1 MAEKDNKEQQEQQ
14 EQQEQEE
21 ANTLLTVRKNGP
33 LRISGKFKL
42 TESTGKVSYPE
53 EMIAIC
59 RCGHSATMPFCDGA
73 HKLVGFK
80 G

>member
-1 MAEKDNKEQQEQQ
+1 MAEKDIKENKEQ
-14 EQQEQEE
+14 EE
-21 ANTLLTVRKNGP
+21 ESTLLTVRKNGP
-33 LRISGKFKL
+33 LRISGNFKL

>member
-1 MAEKDNKEQQEQQ
+1 MEEQKDNNEVK
-14 EQQEQEE
+14 
-21 ANTLLTVRKNGP
+21 TLLVFRNNGP
-33 LRISGKFKL
+33 LRISGKFKFI
-42 TESTGKVSYPE
+42 ESTGKTSYPE
-53 EMIAIC
+53 ERIAIC